1 MQCGCLHERLP
12 QDTRSPLRRIG
23 DRGSPGRCPYDL
35 GQNLRPCLGCLAG
48 EEAHGPLVDGGD
60 VTTLFFKHF

>member
-23 DRGSPGRCPYDL
+23 DREAALEDAPTIWGRTS
-35 GQNLRPCLGCLAG
+35 
-48 EEAHGPLVDGGD
+48 GPVWD
-60 VTTLFFKHF
+60 VWQVRKLMGLWLTEGM